1 MDNSLS
7 LNDLYEIKNNIE
19 LALDKI
25 DKLYK
30 KELDKL
36 DEIEREEPSNE
47 WWAMWD
53 ETEENII
60 SSVDTKGYLIEWEHY
75 PDCRTPSHSYSFG
88 QGQEAYEWCPIK
100 SDMVVSNYL
109 DLQDEIIKLQIKE
122 LNKDN

>member
-60 SSVDTKGYLIEWEHY
+60 SSVDTKGYLISWKHY
-75 PDCRTPSHSYSFG
+75 PTGLSPSGYFVFG
-88 QGQEAYEWCPIK
+88 QCQENYEWCPIK
-100 SDMVVSNYL
+100 SDMVVTNYL
-109 DLQDEIIKLQIKE
+109 DLQDEITKLQISEGK
-122 LNKDN
+122 